1 MVVMMK
7 TLMLFAND
15 DVDDCKNCIAS
26 GLNVDYGD
34 NNEED
39 VSDLLAS
46 TLMKE
51 IVMF

>member
-7 TLMLFAND
+7 ILMLIAND
-15 DVDDCKNCIAS
+15 DLDDCKNCIAS